1 MGNIDESPV
10 SHACTLTRKGWL
22 QILRKA
28 HRIKSRVGS
37 VFPEKLTKCPVC
49 FYFPDVII
57 LYVAEITLF
66 YDIGIIIVSA
76 AILSHIAGLFKQS
89 PLTFYILSGLLLG
102 PHGISLI
109 ANKSE
114 IVILAELGVAFL
126 LFIAG
131 LEINIK
137 DVGVYGK
144 YTLVAGALQVL
155 ITFVV
160 GAGISSFIGFGW
172 TESLYMGLVIANS
185 STMIVTKILVDRNLV
200 NSLRGRTAL
209 GILIVQDI
217 AFVLAL
223 PFLQS
228 TTAFSSSTAVIDL
241 FAKGFTFV
249 FISILGGLT
258 IIPSLLK
265 KAAKNDETFLLTST
279 ALCFI
284 FIGLAISFG
293 FSIAIGGLMG
303 GLVLSTPYNKGI
315 IANVRTLRDFFTII
329 FFSSIGLQLTVVGI
343 ESLLFP
349 FIVFFLAVVVL
360 KPLIIAMILGTM
372 GFGTRTPIMVG
383 VLKGQV
389 SELSYVLASQ
399 GLVLGQI
406 SQGTA
411 SIIMAL
417 TLFTSVITPY
427 LFSIGDKLSISLYKR
442 YPKGIISNKRISG
455 ILSPKETQ
463 EDHIILIGCHRTG
476 REVLHHIKDMKYII
490 IDHDPEIVDALK
502 NHNCIYGVPDNHYT
516 LDLLGVRKARFIIIT
531 APDYQMASFV
541 TEEAKK
547 VNKKIKIMARATN
560 IEEALG
566 LYRAGADIVMVP
578 EVLTGREMAKK
589 LGEMIKGKDFDKER
603 EEHIAAFGKAFSERF
618 LI

>member
-1 MGNIDESPV
+1 M
-10 SHACTLTRKGWL
+10 
-22 QILRKA
+22 
-28 HRIKSRVGS
+28 
-37 VFPEKLTKCPVC
+37 
-49 FYFPDVII
+49 
-57 LYVAEITLF
+57 AEITLF

-76 AILSHIAGLFKQS
+76 AILSHIAGMFKQS

-102 PHGISLI
+102 PQGLSLI
-109 ANKSE
+109 TNKSE
-114 IVILAELGVAFL
+114 IVILAELGIAFL

-131 LEINIK
+131 LEINIR
-137 DVGVYGK
+137 DIGVYGK
-144 YTLVAGALQVL
+144 YTLFAGILQVL
-155 ITFVV
+155 ITFLAGV
-160 GAGISSFIGFGW
+160 GISSVLGFSW

-185 STMIVTKILVDRNLV
+185 STMIVTKILVDRNLI

-217 AFVLAL
+217 VFVLAL

-228 TTAFSSSTAVIDL
+228 TTAFSSSSAAIDL

-249 FISILGGLT
+249 FISILSGLT
-258 IIPSLLK
+258 ILPALLK

-284 FIGLAISFG
+284 FIGLANSFG
-293 FSIAIGGLMG
+293 FSIAIGGLIG
-303 GLVLSTPYNKGI
+303 GLVLATPYNKGI

-343 ESLLFP
+343 ENLLLP
-349 FIVFFLAVVVL
+349 FFVFFLAVVVL
-360 KPLIIAMILGTM
+360 KPIIIAVILGSM

-399 GLVLGQI
+399 GLLLGQI
-406 SQGTA
+406 SQRTA

-427 LFSIGDKLSISLYKR
+427 LFSIGDKLSISLYKK
-442 YPKGIISNKRISG
+442 YPKGLISNKRINE
-455 ILSPKETQ
+455 ILSPKESP
-463 EDHIILIGCHRTG
+463 EDHVIIIGCHRTG
-476 REVLHHIKDMKYII
+476 REILEHINGMKYVV
-490 IDHDPEIVDALK
+490 IDHDPEIVETLK

-541 TEEAKK
+541 IEESKK
-547 VNKKIKIMARATN
+547 VNKKVKIMVRATS

-566 LYRAGADIVMVP
+566 LYKIGADIVMIP
-578 EVLTGREMAKK
+578 EVLTGKEMAKK
-589 LGEMIKGKDFDKER
+589 LGEMIKGKDFEKER
-603 EEHIAAFGKAFSERF
+603 EEHIIAFGKAFSDRF